1 MEKKHIWEN
10 KIQCIKKSNIFFIKN
25 HHVKV
30 VFLKNTMTHEF
41 QKNYNKALEQLR
53 FNDSCRTCDNS

>member
-1 MEKKHIWEN
+1 M
-10 KIQCIKKSNIFFIKN
+10 
-25 HHVKV
+25 KV